1 MEEKRLRKSNEGRAK
16 NKNQIDILFKDMVEV
31 KK

>member
-1 MEEKRLRKSNEGRAK
+1 MEEKRLRKANEGRAN